1 MIIGSKIRNAK
12 KVELSENAYPVLFAH
27 VGVGDYKDIDLAI
40 EVERNKIKGAIEAG
54 ADIRGYY
61 YWSNFDMFEG
71 AAGYSYRF
79 GLNFTDYET
88 GERTRKKSWYY
99 YKKLIENN
107 CAD

>member
-54 ADIRGYY
+54 ADIICDVSMSDNIKYVHDKEGIHHETFWNKYFNDAIK
-61 YWSNFDMFEG
+61 YW
-71 AAGYSYRF
+71 
-79 GLNFTDYET
+79 
-88 GERTRKKSWYY
+88 
-99 YKKLIENN
+99 ENN
-107 CAD
+107 N